1 MVRPVF
7 GIAFSFAQK
16 HISVNTETG
25 NRDGANMILDE
36 KQIAHIQ
43 RRQIWMNEYALRKSI
58 DDLIETLRHE
68 RDKYKST
75 EEYVKEGENH
85 E

>member
-1 MVRPVF
+1 
-7 GIAFSFAQK
+7 
-16 HISVNTETG
+16 
-25 NRDGANMILDE
+25 MILDE